1 MSLANDKN
9 IWKLVRENDIFEDL
23 NDQELTQLFA
33 IADRKN
39 YNKNQRVF
47 SIDQKARFFYLVERG
62 TFILSLPGKR
72 YKTMQQGTLFGEIGI
87 INENVRTGSIRAMD
101 EASLIAFNG
110 IDLYDESII
119 PASIALKITRSLAK
133 KVTNYLRTREH
144 ISTKELI
151 ENGENDFVEFKA
163 SLRWNADKQQKD
175 RLVEHAVIK
184 TLAAFMNTKGGTL
197 LIGVQD
203 DGTVVGIGQDRF
215 DNYDKMLLH
224 LTKIIKERIGTLF
237 IEFLKFDV
245 ETIEEEYVL
254 RIDCEAA
261 STPAYVRERN
271 EEIFYVRTGPSTTHL
286 KTSRVFDYI
295 RRRFYSGGIN

>member
-1 MSLANDKN
+1 MDLVKDKEL
-9 IWKLVRENDIFEDL
+9 WKLVRENEIFEDL
-23 NDQELTQLFA
+23 SDKELEQVFV
-33 IADRKN
+33 IAQRKN

-47 SIDQKARFFYLVERG
+47 SIDQKARYFYLVENG
-62 TFILSLPGKR
+62 SFILSLRGKR
-72 YKTMQQGTLFGEIGI
+72 YKTMNRGTLFGEIGI

-101 EASLIAFNG
+101 EAALIAFNG
-110 IDLYDESII
+110 LDLYDEEIVS
-119 PASIALKITRSLAK
+119 PSIALKITRSLAK
-133 KVTNYLRTREH
+133 KVTNYLRSREH

-197 LIGVQD
+197 LIGIQD
-203 DGTVVGIGQDRF
+203 DGDVVGIGQDRF

-245 ETIEEEYVL
+245 ETIQDEYVL

-295 RRRFYSGGIN
+295 RRRFYSGGFG

>member
-1 MSLANDKN
+1 MSETEKKIIRNL
-9 IWKLVRENDIFEDL
+9 IRENEIFEVL
-23 NDQELTQLFA
+23 EDQEVEHLFS
-33 IADRKN
+33 IAERKQ

-47 SIDQKARFFYLVERG
+47 SIDQKARYFYIVESG
-62 TFILSLPGKR
+62 NFILSLPGKR
-72 YKTMQQGTLFGEIGI
+72 YKTLRRGTLFGEIGI
-87 INENVRTGSIRAMD
+87 INENVRTGSIRAME

-110 IDLYDESII
+110 LDLYDEAII
-119 PASIALKITRSLAK
+119 PASVALKITRALAK
-133 KVTNYLRTREH
+133 KVTNYLRSREL

-203 DGTVVGIGQDRF
+203 DGQVVGIGQDRF

-295 RRRFYSGGIN
+295 RRRFYSGIA